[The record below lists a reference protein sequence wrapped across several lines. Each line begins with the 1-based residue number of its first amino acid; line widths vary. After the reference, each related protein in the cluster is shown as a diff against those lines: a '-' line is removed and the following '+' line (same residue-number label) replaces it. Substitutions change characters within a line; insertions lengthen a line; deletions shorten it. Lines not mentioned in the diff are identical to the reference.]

1 MIPTGSW
8 ASRYLVG
15 SETIATPKKI
25 PVRASVPRD
34 PKNLT
39 FRIALKISR
48 MEINLGNKYDS
59 MGNFIPDRN
68 NEIRI
73 PY

>member
-1 MIPTGSW
+1 MISTGSW
-8 ASRYLVG
+8 ALRYSVG

-39 FRIALKISR
+39 FRIALKI
-48 MEINLGNKYDS
+48 GWK
-59 MGNFIPDRN
+59 
-68 NEIRI
+68 
-73 PY
+73 